1 MFNMDTLM
9 IVLSA
14 LGSLA
19 SVIGIAVAIIQ
30 TKKLRTLK
38 LENKRK
44 TWSQISTT
52 KALMEDL
59 EHKDSTQALG
69 KVFEQYR
76 FLLREAVMQEEKFT
90 IKTIKLWRKTGK
102 LSSLW
107 QERQALHLI
116 QTCEISEKEVD
127 QLEKE
132 FMFWDE
138 NTDNSNPFDY
148 HTERLNIL
156 KNKKLKEENSDEN

>member
-1 MFNMDTLM
+1 MDTLM
-9 IVLSA
+9 IILSA

-52 KALMEDL
+52 KAIMEDL
-59 EHKDSTQALG
+59 EHQDSLQALG
-69 KVFEQYR
+69 KIFEQYR
-76 FLLREAVMQEEKFT
+76 FLLREAVMQEDKFT

-116 QTCEISEKEVD
+116 QTCEINEKEVE

-132 FMFWDE
+132 FMLWDE
-138 NTDNSNPFDY
+138 DTDNSNPFDY
-148 HTERLNIL
+148 HTERLKNI
-156 KNKKLKEENSDEN
+156 KNKELKKRSNDEN